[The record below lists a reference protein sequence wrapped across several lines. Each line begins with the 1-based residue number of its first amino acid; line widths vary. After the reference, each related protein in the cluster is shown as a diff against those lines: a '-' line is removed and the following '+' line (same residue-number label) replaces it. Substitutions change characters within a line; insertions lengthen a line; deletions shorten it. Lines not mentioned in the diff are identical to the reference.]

1 MGTNATVNLDASIN
15 SLLNFNDIILIGGG
29 QLTKMA
35 IKLWPSFIKKPLYIL
50 DSYKTGQIGNIKIKR
65 MKNFSPQD
73 NVIYLLCAFKLEIK
87 EVPKI
92 FRELNQE
99 TVLTIYDFFEKH
111 GRGVFSNGWRCL
123 NPTGKKRE
131 VLRNLLKLFKDS
143 KSKQILISNI
153 DWRYKRILNQ
163 NNEIVSETK
172 KYDLRS
178 FGRCNQTYDFV
189 LDVGS
194 YDLSFSK
201 YLYEANVKTK
211 NYVAFEPDAV
221 NYRRCKHNI
230 SKLKKLKPIN
240 IQILK
245 KAVSDE
251 EAPSFFHE
259 TGTLAS
265 RIINKKFK
273 GFNKIKLIKPTTID
287 KYMEKVLSHKPGK
300 ILIKM
305 HIEGSE
311 LKALNGSLKTISDR
325 KPDLFLNLS
334 HDEKSLLEIPKKL
347 KALGYNKLY
356 LTCHALFGEGLTLF
370 ACA

>member
-1 MGTNATVNLDASIN
+1 
-15 SLLNFNDIILIGGG
+15 
-29 QLTKMA
+29 MA

-50 DSYKTGQIGNIKIKR
+50 DSYKSGQIDNIKIKR

-87 EVPKI
+87 EVQKM
-92 FRELNQE
+92 FQKLNQD

-111 GRGVFSNGWRCL
+111 GPGVFSNGWRCL
-123 NPTGKKRE
+123 NPTQKKRE
-131 VLRNLLKLFKDS
+131 LLKNLLKLFKDS
-143 KSKQILISNI
+143 KSKQNLISNI
-153 DWRYKRILNQ
+153 NWRYKRILNQ
-163 NNEIVSETK
+163 NNELVSEK
-172 KYDLRS
+172 RKYDLRS
-178 FGRCNQTYDFV
+178 FGRCNKTYDLV

-201 YLYEANVKTK
+201 YLHEANVKTK

-221 NYRRCKHNI
+221 NYKKCKNNI
-230 SKLKKLKPIN
+230 FRLKKLKPIN

-245 KAVSDE
+245 KAVSDKE
-251 EAPSFFHE
+251 TPSFFHE

-265 RIINKKFK
+265 RIINKKYR
-273 GFNKIKLIKPTTID
+273 GFNKINLIKPTTID
-287 KYMEKVLSHKPGK
+287 KYMEKVLIHNPGK

-311 LKALNGSLKTISDR
+311 LKALNGSLKTITDK

-334 HDEKSLLEIPKKL
+334 HDEESLLEIPPKL
-347 KALGYNKLY
+347 KLLGYNKLY